1 MADKNPIKKTMRP
14 EARPVKKSMR
24 PQARPEK
31 KYEINSAEYDGK
43 ERYVIDFKDGKRL
56 TNNDVKMIL
65 DKNKSGEEPIPG
77 KFQSKIIMDYLKKNN
92 PTRAEFINHFESV
105 GLNKGG
111 SVKKKKTAGYN
122 KGGMV
127 DYRKSGL
134 FK

>member
-1 MADKNPIKKTMRP
+1 MRP
-14 EARPVKKSMR
+14 KARPVKKPMR
-24 PQARPEK
+24 PRARPEK
-31 KYEINSAEYDGK
+31 YFEINAYESKEGK
-43 ERYVIDFKDGKRL
+43 LINVIDFKDGNRL
-56 TNNDVKMIL
+56 SSGDVEMIL